1 MMTSGDIAL
10 MLLALAVM
18 AAWLGSGWMMVAVVR
33 RLRAGLPIVA
43 AEPQRPVPWR
53 GIDVIAAVAIM
64 ILARIVAQVAINAIW
79 RTAPGDASEITP
91 QPDMT
96 SQLVAGVL
104 AMLGGAAVTAMM
116 LLRNGASRADLGLW
130 PLAPARDLR
139 LAVGGLALVLA
150 PLLAVAALLNRIVP
164 YQHPIIDY
172 LNQHSDP
179 LAIAVV
185 VVAAIVVAPIAEEF
199 LFRRVLQGWLETLP
213 LPLGPAT
220 AIGLAS
226 LAFAAAHAGHGLAWL
241 PLLALGIVLGV
252 LVRQT
257 GSIVPAILLHA
268 LFNAVSVG
276 LLLLQLSGLVPTN

>member
-1 MMTSGDIAL
+1 MTTFGDIAL

-18 AAWLGSGWMMVAVVR
+18 AAWLGSGWMVIAVVR
-33 RLRAGLPIVA
+33 RLRAGLPLVA

-64 ILARIVAQVAINAIW
+64 ILARLVAQMAINAIC
-79 RTAPGDASEITP
+79 RTTPGDASAITP

-96 SQLVAGVL
+96 SHVVAGVL
-104 AMLGGAAVTAMM
+104 AMLGGAAVTALM
-116 LLRNGASRADLGLW
+116 LVRNGASWADLGLW

-199 LFRRVLQGWLETLP
+199 LFRRVLQGWLETVP
-213 LPLGPAT
+213 LPFGPAA

-276 LLLLQLSGLVPTN
+276 LLLLQLSGLVPAN